1 MQLRASRRMVQ
12 SHTMATD
19 DEEEANEFEQFA
31 KANGWTARPARVT
44 HRDYA
49 DKRRMVEGW
58 SVVARRDD
66 EVVTVTWF
74 DGAAIG
80 PIGWYSTTSSNK
92 PIKNQASAR
101 RIIGLEA

>member
-1 MQLRASRRMVQ
+1 
-12 SHTMATD
+12 MAGD
-19 DEEEANEFEQFA
+19 DQDEATEFVRFA
-31 KANGWTARPARVT
+31 QVNGWAARPARVT

-49 DKRRMVEGW
+49 DKGRMVEGW

-80 PIGWYSTTSSNK
+80 PVGWHSSEAASK
-92 PIKNQASAR
+92 PIKNQSSAR
-101 RIIGLEA
+101 RIIKPAA